1 MKKKLSLLLPLLL
14 LASCSSKGPEATEPA
29 KDIESVNTE
38 TTSEKEEN
46 LETPLITD
54 PIPTEES
61 TEETEEIETE
71 PQDEDVIREGTYVL
85 TKENI
90 EATQQST
97 YLNDYD
103 FSIDD
108 TLHFH
113 GEYLQRGTGSH
124 EGTIQMKKGVS
135 YFYSLEKIKGAITF
149 KIKQNGD
156 YTAVPSLY
164 TGQEKNPT
172 EKVEFEKVTQDAD
185 SIIYSKMLNGE
196 YFCFKDES
204 NYALYLYSMTV
215 DLAFTRREYRSLK
228 VFHFI

>member
-54 PIPTEES
+54 PLPTEES

-71 PQDEDVIREGTYVL
+71 PKNEDVIREGTYVL

-149 KIKQNGD
+149 RIKQNGD

-164 TGQEKNPT
+164 TGQEENPT

-215 DLAFTRREYRSLK
+215 DCSLSSLG
-228 VFHFI
+228 

>member
-54 PIPTEES
+54 PLPTEES

-149 KIKQNGD
+149 RIKQNGD

-164 TGQEKNPT
+164 TGQEENPT

-215 DLAFTRREYRSLK
+215 DCSLSSLG
-228 VFHFI
+228 

>member
-1 MKKKLSLLLPLLL
+1 MKKKLSLLLPLFL

-38 TTSEKEEN
+38 TTSEKKEN

-54 PIPTEES
+54 PLPTEES

-71 PQDEDVIREGTYVL
+71 PKDEDVIREGTYVL

-149 KIKQNGD
+149 RIKQNGD

-164 TGQEKNPT
+164 TGQEENPT

-215 DLAFTRREYRSLK
+215 DCSLSSLG
-228 VFHFI
+228 

>member
-14 LASCSSKGPEATEPA
+14 LASCSSKGPEVTELA

-54 PIPTEES
+54 PLPTEES

-149 KIKQNGD
+149 RIKQNGD

-164 TGQEKNPT
+164 TGQEENPT

-215 DLAFTRREYRSLK
+215 DCSLSSLG
-228 VFHFI
+228 

>member
-54 PIPTEES
+54 PLPTEES

-71 PQDEDVIREGTYVL
+71 PKDEDVIREGTYVL

-149 KIKQNGD
+149 RIKQNGD
-156 YTAVPSLY
+156 YTAVPSFY
-164 TGQEKNPT
+164 TGQEENPT

-215 DLAFTRREYRSLK
+215 DCSLSSLG
-228 VFHFI
+228 

>member
-54 PIPTEES
+54 PLPTEES

-71 PQDEDVIREGTYVL
+71 PKDEDVIREGTYVL

-149 KIKQNGD
+149 RIKQDGD

-164 TGQEKNPT
+164 TGQEENPT

-215 DLAFTRREYRSLK
+215 DCSLSSLG
-228 VFHFI
+228 